1 MIDASIY
8 EDKITQPVHM
18 EDSNSFKVFSAL
30 TDSEATSPSSSL
42 TYTLDFAFQ

>member
-30 TDSEATSPSSSL
+30 TDSEATSPSSL